1 MADKSL
7 GFRWDYSLC
16 FVAQSGINLSFG
28 LLVRRNEAFKRDD
41 ASGVLSGADD
51 ISTSSQANSQRTR

>member
-1 MADKSL
+1 MTDKSL
-7 GFRWDYSLC
+7 RWDISVC

-28 LLVRRNEAFKRDD
+28 LIVRRNEGFKRDE